1 MKQAEQERF
10 KNEQRYWHLL
20 DTLLEGCR
28 VIDFNWKYIYA
39 NEAASRHGG
48 TILEEM
54 VGRKMMDVSPG
65 IEQTEIFQ
73 LYRRVMEERVPQ
85 HFEAEYPL
93 GSQRWYELRVAP
105 VSEGIFVLSL
115 DITERRRAE
124 TALQENE
131 RRLTQAVQV
140 AKIGIFDHDHVHNKI
155 SWSPK
160 MRSFHRYDAN
170 EPILQ
175 ENTRK
180 LIHPADLKKVE
191 SAVAHAHDPAG
202 NGLFDIEYRLLFPD
216 GEMRWSRVQ
225 ARTFFRGQGRD
236 RHPERTVGAMTD
248 ITAGKQAGEEERK
261 LAALVAM
268 SREFIGIAELD
279 GRVSYL
285 NQAAMSLVDLVR

>member
-28 VIDFNWKYIYA
+28 VIDFSWKYIYA

-48 TILEEM
+48 TILEGM

-140 AKIGIFDHDHVHNKI
+140 AKIGIFDHDHVHN
-155 SWSPK
+155 
-160 MRSFHRYDAN
+160 
-170 EPILQ
+170 
-175 ENTRK
+175 
-180 LIHPADLKKVE
+180 
-191 SAVAHAHDPAG
+191 
-202 NGLFDIEYRLLFPD
+202 
-216 GEMRWSRVQ
+216 
-225 ARTFFRGQGRD
+225 
-236 RHPERTVGAMTD
+236 
-248 ITAGKQAGEEERK
+248 
-261 LAALVAM
+261 
-268 SREFIGIAELD
+268 
-279 GRVSYL
+279 
-285 NQAAMSLVDLVR
+285 